1 MAQIPKNDNDQQELE
16 EPGTFNDQSL
26 KHLFGDTLSDQEF
39 EILRVM
45 IDTDLDGRMSFD
57 DIFRFLTYY

>member
-1 MAQIPKNDNDQQELE
+1 MTQIVKGEQHEKEDQDF
-16 EPGTFNDQSL
+16 FNDQSL
-26 KHLFGDTLSDQEF
+26 KQILGETLSDQDF

-57 DIFRFLTYY
+57 DIFRFLTSF

>member
-1 MAQIPKNDNDQQELE
+1 MTQIVKGEQQEVE
-16 EPGTFNDQSL
+16 DQGFFNDQSL
-26 KHLFGDTLSDQEF
+26 KKILGETLSDQDF

-57 DIFRFLTYY
+57 DIFRFLTSF